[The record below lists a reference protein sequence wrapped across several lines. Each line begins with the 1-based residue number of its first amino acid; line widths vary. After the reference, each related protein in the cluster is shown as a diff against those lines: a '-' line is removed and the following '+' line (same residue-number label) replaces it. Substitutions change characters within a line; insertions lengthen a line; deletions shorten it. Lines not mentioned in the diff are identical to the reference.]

1 MKKENLKECFFSEV
15 IRVKCKIKLRKMQ
28 KQLSKLDYWYQ
39 TESTKAKDMKWR
51 IIQRRNSI
59 FIDVR

>member
-1 MKKENLKECFFSEV
+1 MKKENLKECFLAEV

-39 TESTKAKDMKWR
+39 TESTKAKDIKWR

-59 FIDVR
+59 FIDVK

>member
-1 MKKENLKECFFSEV
+1 MKKENLKECFLAEV
-15 IRVKCKIKLRKMQ
+15 IRIRCKIKLRKMQ

>member
-1 MKKENLKECFFSEV
+1 MKKENLKECFLAEV

-39 TESTKAKDMKWR
+39 TESMKAKDMKWR

>member
-1 MKKENLKECFFSEV
+1 MKKENLKERFLAEV
-15 IRVKCKIKLRKMQ
+15 IRVRCMIKLRKMQ

>member
-1 MKKENLKECFFSEV
+1 MKKENLKERFLTEV
-15 IRVKCKIKLRKMQ
+15 IRVRCMIKLRKMQ

>member
-1 MKKENLKECFFSEV
+1 MKKENLKECFLAEV
-15 IRVKCKIKLRKMQ
+15 IRVRCKIKLRKMQ

>member
-1 MKKENLKECFFSEV
+1 MKKENLKECFLAEV

-39 TESTKAKDMKWR
+39 TESTKAKDTKWR

>member
-1 MKKENLKECFFSEV
+1 MKKEKLKECFLAEV

>member
-1 MKKENLKECFFSEV
+1 MKKENLKECFLAEV

-51 IIQRRNSI
+51 IIQRKNSI

>member
-1 MKKENLKECFFSEV
+1 MKKENLKERFLAEV

-39 TESTKAKDMKWR
+39 TESMKAKDMKWR

>member
-1 MKKENLKECFFSEV
+1 MKKENLKECFLAEV

-51 IIQRRNSI
+51 IVQRRNSI

>member
-1 MKKENLKECFFSEV
+1 MKKENLKECFLTEV

-51 IIQRRNSI
+51 IVQRRNSI

>member
-1 MKKENLKECFFSEV
+1 MKKENLKERFLTEV
-15 IRVKCKIKLRKMQ
+15 IRVRCLIKLRKMQ

-51 IIQRRNSI
+51 IIQSRNSI

>member
-1 MKKENLKECFFSEV
+1 MKKENLKECFLAEV
-15 IRVKCKIKLRKMQ
+15 IRVKCKIKLGKMQ

-39 TESTKAKDMKWR
+39 TESTKAKDTKWR

>member
-1 MKKENLKECFFSEV
+1 MKKENLKECFLAEV

>member
-1 MKKENLKECFFSEV
+1 MKKENFKECFLKEA

-28 KQLSKLDYWYQ
+28 KKLSKLDQWYQ
-39 TESTKAKDMKWR
+39 TESSKAKDINWR
-51 IIQRRNSI
+51 IIPRRNSI